1 MGRRVLTVYEPKTLE
16 KLLKNRAY
24 VGEYTYGELVIE
36 DGIPRLVDDLTFEEV
51 QRRFAPQQAAR
62 SEDPLT
68 LGKLPCDK

>member
-36 DGIPRLVDDLTFEEV
+36 DGMPRLVDDLTFEE
-51 QRRFAPQQAAR
+51 RRFAPQQAAR
-62 SEDPLT
+62 SEDP
-68 LGKLPCDK
+68 